1 MNRKIRYLFVGIGL
15 LLMLISQVAA
25 AQKVASTGP
34 QYNVANEVK
43 VTGTIEDIREVPGQ
57 FQGTHLVVKTDKG
70 TVLVRLAPA
79 EFLKEME
86 TSFNKGDQVVVVGC
100 KAPDAAEETIMAR
113 EIIVGTNDTTLRDEK
128 GVPVWVGW
136 KAPKSN

>member
-1 MNRKIRYLFVGIGL
+1 MNRKMWYQLLCIGSL
-15 LLMLISQVAA
+15 LILISQAA
-25 AQKVASTGP
+25 PAQKVAVTGP

-43 VTGTIEDIREVPGQ
+43 VTGTIEEIREVPGQ

-79 EFLKEME
+79 DFLKEME
-86 TSFNKGDQVVVVGC
+86 ASFNKGDQVVVVGC